1 MKRYGY
7 DRSFHSLICTD
18 LKVSHKENTLD
29 KPFFVKVAGLKSSL
43 KKIRKETAVNVF
55 HRIFE
60 IYGKCFSMK
69 CLRMVASER
78 GVCDKIKK
86 T

>member
-78 GVCDKIKK
+78 VCDKIKK